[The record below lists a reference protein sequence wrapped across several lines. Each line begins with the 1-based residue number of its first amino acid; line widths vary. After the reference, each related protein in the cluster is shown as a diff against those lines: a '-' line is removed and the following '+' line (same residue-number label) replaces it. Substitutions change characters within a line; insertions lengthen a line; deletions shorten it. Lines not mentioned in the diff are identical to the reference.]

1 MYAHI
6 AAINARLPST
16 RIVRATFEDRLQC
29 PVVKLTGEA
38 VAAAGW
44 AVGVEGVASE
54 EGSRVERK
62 RSISGFGK
70 IQRRQCELS
79 IFVSELRLVFEGR
92 VEKACLV
99 ATRFNGNRLAEFGQ
113 TDERLVYAASGL
125 RRQ

>member
-1 MYAHI
+1 LYAHI
-6 AAINARLPST
+6 AAIDPRLPST
-16 RIVRATFEDRLQC
+16 RIIRATFEDGLQC
-29 PVVKLTGEA
+29 PIVKLTGEA

-44 AVGVEGVASE
+44 AVGVEGVAGE
-54 EGSRVERK
+54 EGSCVERE

-70 IQRRQCELS
+70 IQCRQCELS

-99 ATRFNGNRLAEFGQ
+99 ATRFNGNRLTKLGQ
-113 TDERLVYAASGL
+113 ADKRLVYAAGGL